1 MPLIKIGAKKQIFKG
16 KFIKLWGTEFFDR
29 NNNPQLWEWIEKAQA
44 ILVFPITKHREVVL
58 IKNFRVPLE
67 KYVIEIPAGLRDKL
81 GETPLQ
87 VAQREL
93 IEESGYTST
102 NFIEVPVWPY
112 RAGSS
117 NGIIQAFIA
126 TDVIKIKDF
135 VTGDAME
142 DITVMEVPLD
152 GLLDLYFDLPEDTL
166 FQPEILAL
174 YQMAQHLKL
183 V

>member
-1 MPLIKIGAKKQIFKG
+1 MSLIKIGQKNLIFKG
-16 KFIKLWGTEFFDR
+16 RFINLWGTEFFDR
-29 NNNPQLWEWIEKAQA
+29 NGNPQLWEWIEKAQA
-44 ILVFPITKHREVVL
+44 ILVFPITKKREVVL

-67 KYVIEIPAGLRDKL
+67 KYVIEIPAGLRDEV
-81 GETPLQ
+81 GETPLE

-93 IEESGYTST
+93 MEESGYSGG
-102 NFIEVPVWPY
+102 NFIEVPAWPY

-126 TDVIKIKDF
+126 TDVEKVKDSIS
-135 VTGDAME
+135 GDANE
-142 DITVMEVPLD
+142 DITVMETPLD
-152 GLLDLYFDLPEDTL
+152 KLLDLYFDPPQYTM

-183 V
+183 T

>member
-16 KFIKLWGTEFFDR
+16 RFIKLWGTEFFDR
-29 NNNPQLWEWIEKAQA
+29 NGNAQLWEWMEKAQA
-44 ILVFPITKHREVVL
+44 ILVFPITENREVVL

-67 KYVIEIPAGLRDKL
+67 KYVIEIPAGLRDKS
-81 GETPLQ
+81 GESPLE

-93 IEESGYTST
+93 MEESGYAAA
-102 NFIEVPVWPY
+102 NFVEVPVWPY

-117 NGIIQAFIA
+117 NGLIQAFIA
-126 TDVIKIKDF
+126 TGVKKVKDY

-152 GLLDLYFDLPEDTL
+152 GLIDLYFNPPEDSL

-174 YQMAQHLKL
+174 YQMAQYLKL